1 MNPSISR
8 FTRPVYR
15 MQARHRS
22 TESANQAVVKK
33 DAIIIENDDVLTIE
47 RSGVYLIRIRMTGS
61 AQAAPLPCLA
71 ANGSLLS
78 GMIYDPPH
86 LGQPDSASG
95 WLLTRLTQGCKL
107 ELVDHSP
114 PLTQF
119 QQGPDL
125 NERPTSN
132 QSWEIT
138 LERVGR

>member
-1 MNPSISR
+1 MNSSFFRI
-8 FTRPVYR
+8 TRPVYR
-15 MQARHRS
+15 MQTRHRS
-22 TESANQAVVKK
+22 TKSTNQAVAKK

-47 RSGVYLIRIRMTGS
+47 RAGVYLIRIRMNGG
-61 AQAAPLPCLA
+61 AGAAPLPCLA

-86 LGQPDSASG
+86 LGQPHSASG

-125 NERPTSN
+125 NERPAST

-138 LERVGR
+138 LERVGH